1 MTKLFVGNFPFSVDD
16 QKLKDFFAKVGTV
29 VSAKVMTEG
38 EGGRS
43 RGFGF
48 VEMSTPEEAQRAISE
63 LNGVAW
69 DGRQIKVSE
78 DRGRKSGGG
87 GGERESRSHD
97 RDGDSKPSPMGHFR
111 AQPFDSS
118 VRRRKKVDPF
128 EEDTNL
134 AIDYKD
140 VKLLRRFISERG
152 KILPRRMTGLTSY
165 NQRQVA
171 KAIKR
176 AQQIA
181 LLSPSNA

>member
-16 QKLKDFFAKVGTV
+16 QKLKDYFAKVGTV

-78 DRGRKSGGG
+78 DRGRKSSSSSD
-87 GGERESRSHD
+87 RESRGSD

-118 VRRRKKVDPF
+118 FRRRKKVDPF
-128 EEDTNL
+128 EEDENL
-134 AIDYKD
+134 SIDFKD

-171 KAIKR
+171 RAIKR
-176 AQQIA
+176 AQQVA
-181 LLSPSNA
+181 LLSPSNG

>member
-16 QKLKDFFAKVGTV
+16 QALKDFFAKVGTV

-63 LNGVAW
+63 LNGVSW

-78 DRGRKSGGG
+78 DRGRKGGD
-87 GGERESRSHD
+87 RESRD
-97 RDGDSKPSPMGHFR
+97 RDGDNKPAPMGHFR

-118 VRRRKKVDPF
+118 FRRRKKMDPF
-128 EEDTNL
+128 VEDPKL
-134 AIDYKD
+134 AIDFKD
-140 VKLLRRFISERG
+140 VKLLRRFVSERG

-165 NQRQVA
+165 HQRQVA
-171 KAIKR
+171 RAIKR
-176 AQQIA
+176 AQQLA
-181 LLSPSNA
+181 LLSPSDG